1 MNAAM
6 PPIPGAV
13 LSLVSVA
20 LTELKHDLD
29 RLLTSDWDEGVRRRA
44 EELASTL
51 AAACDQQG
59 LPDVAAV
66 ARALSHLTRLSPA
79 TAAPLRTALRRK
91 FRTLLVQ
98 ADLRL
103 AMLARRYVG

>member
-6 PPIPGAV
+6 PLIPGAV
-13 LSLVSVA
+13 LSLVGVA

-29 RLLTSDWDEGVRRRA
+29 RLLTDWDEGVRRRA

-51 AAACDQQG
+51 AAACDRQG

-66 ARALSHLTRLSPA
+66 ARALCHLTHLSPA
-79 TAAPLRTALRRK
+79 TAAPLRIALKRK

-98 ADLRL
+98 ADRRL
-103 AMLARRYVG
+103 AMRARRYVG